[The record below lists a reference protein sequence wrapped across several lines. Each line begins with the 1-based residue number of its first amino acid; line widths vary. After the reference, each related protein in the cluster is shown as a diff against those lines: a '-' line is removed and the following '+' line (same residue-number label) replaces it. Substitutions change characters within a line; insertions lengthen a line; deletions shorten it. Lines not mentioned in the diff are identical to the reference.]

1 MTKTAIEWSEEI
13 GRRREDLIALR
24 RDFHR
29 HPELSFEERR
39 TAEIIA
45 DRLSA
50 AKVEVRTG
58 IAGTGVVAI
67 LRGDRP
73 GRTIAWRADID
84 ALPLTERLDAPFT
97 SGKPGVMHA
106 CGHDGHTA
114 VAIELAD
121 ILAARRAEMPGTAV
135 FIFQPAEEIIGGAQP
150 MIDAG
155 VLDDP
160 RVDEIYGLHFT
171 TTLAAGRVQ
180 ARPGPSLASCDY
192 FSVEIRGQGGHGAM
206 PHLSVDPMTAA
217 ANILLGMQTIV
228 AREVP
233 AQETAVMTVGQIVC
247 GTKGNIIPDT
257 AMMRGTVRAYDERV
271 REQLK
276 QRLSAYAEHVA
287 RAYRAEARVRWE
299 GGSCPACVNHD
310 AETALV
316 RQCAASVLGEDAVE
330 AGERAMPSDDMALF
344 LNARPGSYF
353 RVGIQPT
360 DGRPHPHH
368 APEFEMNEDGLE
380 TGLRVALAV
389 MRRTLEPRA
398 DSTPSR

>member
-1 MTKTAIEWSEEI
+1 MTKTATEWKEEI
-13 GRRREDLIALR
+13 DRRREDLIALR

-39 TAEIIA
+39 TSEIIA
-45 DRLSA
+45 ERLSK
-50 AKVEVRTG
+50 AKVEVKTG
-58 IAGTGVVAI
+58 IAGTGVVGI

-73 GRTIAWRADID
+73 GRTVAWRADID
-84 ALPLTERLDAPFT
+84 ALPLIERLDAPFT
-97 SGKPGVMHA
+97 SGKDGVMHA

-121 ILAARRAEMPGTAV
+121 ILAARRAEMAGTAV

-150 MIDAG
+150 MIAAG
-155 VLDDP
+155 VLDNP

-171 TTLAAGRVQ
+171 STLAAGHVQ

-192 FSVEIRGQGGHGAM
+192 FTVEIKGQGGHGAM

-233 AQETAVMTVGQIVC
+233 AQDTAVMTVGQIVC

-257 AMMRGTVRAYDERV
+257 ATMRGTVRTYDERV

-276 QRLSAYAEHVA
+276 QRLAAYSENVA

-299 GGSCPACVNHD
+299 GGSCPACVNHE
-310 AETALV
+310 AETAIV
-316 RQCAASVLGEDAVE
+316 RQCAASVVGDDKVGT
-330 AGERAMPSDDMALF
+330 GERWMPSDDMALF
-344 LNARPGSYF
+344 LNARPGAYF

-380 TGLRVALAV
+380 VGLRVALAV
-389 MRRTLEPRA
+389 MRRTLSPR
-398 DSTPSR
+398 D